1 MPFNL
6 SQIFG
11 GWRKKKNKGRKAPE
25 SSPHSFRS
33 RLTLPAERGG
43 SDASHGPNEARSSKV
58 ATQTKNKSEL
68 AWKLIIAPHI
78 SEKSTMLGEGRYVFK
93 VAGSA
98 NKPSLK
104 QAIEA
109 RYGVT
114 VLSINMLAARNK
126 KRRRGVILGIKPGF
140 KKAIVTLKAGQNITE
155 F

>member
-11 GWRKKKNKGRKAPE
+11 GWRRKESRGRK
-25 SSPHSFRS
+25 SSQQPQVVGP
-33 RLTLPAERGG
+33 LTRPSDELRGRKPP
-43 SDASHGPNEARSSKV
+43 ASHQQPKAAAPS
-58 ATQTKNKSEL
+58 QTKNKSEL
-68 AWKLIIAPHI
+68 AWKLILAPHI
-78 SEKSTMLGEGRYVFK
+78 SEKSTMLGDGRYVFK

-98 NKPSLK
+98 KKPSLK

-109 RYGVT
+109 RYGVA
-114 VLSINMLAARNK
+114 VQSINILAPRDK

-140 KKAIVTLKAGQNITE
+140 KKAVVALKAGQSITE

>member
-11 GWRKKKNKGRKAPE
+11 GWRRKESRGRKSSQQSQVVGPLTRPSDELRGRKPPAAPGAQQ
-25 SSPHSFRS
+25 P
-33 RLTLPAERGG
+33 
-43 SDASHGPNEARSSKV
+43 KV
-58 ATQTKNKSEL
+58 AAPLQTKNKSEL

-78 SEKSTMLGEGRYVFK
+78 SEKSTMLGDGRYVFK

-104 QAIEA
+104 RAIEA
-109 RYGVT
+109 RYGV
-114 VLSINMLAARNK
+114 VVESINMLAARNK

-140 KKAIVTLKAGQNITE
+140 KKAVVALKAGQSITE